1 MMSCSKYIAT
11 FFLLAAFS
19 LPMLMPAIWQ
29 LKQSYVQWQMQEALE
44 KYELTQIKI
53 KTSAI
58 KWVKN
63 KKECVINGEMFDV
76 KKLEI
81 VNDETIL
88 IGLFDH
94 KEKQIKKS
102 LEAYAKNQQQS
113 NRLQQMMKL
122 FSVLF
127 SNTDIVKTPAP
138 LYAEVTLHYTF
149 INSIYSSPFL
159 GYTTPPPKIS

>member
-1 MMSCSKYIAT
+1 MMFCFKHIAIV
-11 FFLLAAFS
+11 FLLVTFS
-19 LPMLMPAIWQ
+19 LPMLMPAVWQ

-44 KYELTQIKI
+44 KQELIHIKI
-53 KTSAI
+53 KTTDI

-76 KKLEI
+76 KKHEI

-88 IGLFDH
+88 TGLFDE
-94 KEKQIKKS
+94 KEKEIKKS
-102 LEAYAKNQQQS
+102 LEDYVKNQQQS
-113 NRLQQMMKL
+113 NKLQQMMKL

-127 SNTDIVKTPAP
+127 SNKDAIKIPSA
-138 LYAEVTLHYTF
+138 LYAEVSLHYTF
-149 INSIYSSPFL
+149 IQSVYSSPHL